1 MKMRGEKKDETKW
14 ETERRGRE
22 EISTKKSQ
30 AETNEKKCQE
40 IKIKR

>member
-1 MKMRGEKKDETKW
+1 MRQNEKLRGEVEKKLAQ
-14 ETERRGRE
+14 
-22 EISTKKSQ
+22 KKSQ